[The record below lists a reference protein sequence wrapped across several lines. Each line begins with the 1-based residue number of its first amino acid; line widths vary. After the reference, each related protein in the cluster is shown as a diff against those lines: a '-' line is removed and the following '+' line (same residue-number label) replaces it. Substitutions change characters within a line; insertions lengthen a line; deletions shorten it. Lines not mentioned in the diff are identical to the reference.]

1 METGGGSF
9 MVTQPLQYL
18 PAGEKQK
25 DESAPFKWTS
35 VGIQE
40 VFEKDYRLEATVYGI
55 EGRQARKDL
64 EKCKWDIVSLGDKF
78 IKDAFY
84 GGRSKRIY
92 TERGNPDV
100 VGFLGSAEMLSVYP
114 EPVKFLLRKDGI
126 GKFNVKRGQLLI
138 SRSGTIGNVTYVSST
153 LEKYFISE
161 HAIRISCKQ
170 YPGFVYTFLKSR
182 TGRILVESNTYGAV
196 ISQVEPEHLNHIPIP
211 DPPPILKQE
220 IHKLIEQSFRLRDE
234 SNGLIDEAQDLL
246 KQALALPD
254 IEKFHAKAKQFDE
267 KSGVLNYSVPLSELS
282 NRLDGSYHVPLVQV
296 IEQHL
301 KKTADDLVKVGDSR
315 ISQSVIL
322 PGRFKRIYV
331 EEGNGIVFFGGKQI
345 HELDPSNKKYLSLLH
360 HEDRIKKQ
368 LMLRENM
375 TMITCSGTI
384 GKVTIVPAHWDGW
397 TANQHIIRVIPSSS
411 EIAGYLY
418 AWLSSDYAHPL
429 ITRYTYGAVVDEID
443 DKHVSVIPLPLLHNK
458 NIQNEINNKVL
469 EANQKR
475 TEAYDLEQEALTILN
490 EKVIYA

>member
-1 METGGGSF
+1 

-25 DESAPFKWTS
+25 DKSAPFKWTS

-40 VFEKDYRLEATVYGI
+40 VFEKDYRLEATVYGV
-55 EGRQARKDL
+55 EGRQARENL

-78 IKDAFY
+78 IEDAFY
-84 GGRSKRIY
+84 GSRSKRIY
-92 TERGNPDV
+92 IERSNLDV

-114 EPVKFLLRKDGI
+114 KPVKFLLRKDGI
-126 GKFNVKRGQLLI
+126 DKFNVEKGQILI
-138 SRSGTIGNVTYVSST
+138 SRSGTIGNVTYVNFT

-170 YPGFVYTFLKSR
+170 YPGYVYAFLKSR

-196 ISQVEPEHLNHIPIP
+196 ISQVEPGHLNHIPIP
-211 DPPPILKQE
+211 NPPPILKQE
-220 IHKLIEQSFRLRDE
+220 IHALIEKSFRLRDE
-234 SNGLIDEAQDLL
+234 SNDLIDEAQDLL
-246 KQALALPD
+246 KQALQLPK
-254 IEKFHAKAKQFDE
+254 IEEFYAKARQFDE
-267 KSGVLNYSVPLSELS
+267 KAGVLNYSIPLSGLS
-282 NRLDGSYHVPLVQV
+282 NRLDGSYHVPVVQA

-301 KKTADDLVKVGDSR
+301 KKTANELVKVGDKR

-360 HEDRIKKQ
+360 HGDRIKNQ
-368 LMLRENM
+368 LVLCEHM

-397 TANQHIIRVIPSSS
+397 TANQHIIRIKPSDN

-418 AWLSSDYAHPL
+418 AWLSSDHAYPL
-429 ITRYTYGAVVDEID
+429 ITRHTYGAVVDEID
-443 DKHVSVIPLPLLHNK
+443 DKHVSEIVIPLLHNK
-458 NIQNEINNKVL
+458 NTQKEINNKVL
-469 EANQKR
+469 QANQKR
-475 TEAYDLEQEALTILN
+475 TEAYDSEQEALTILN